1 MNTAGR
7 GRLARLACI
16 GIVAALA
23 GACREPQR
31 ALVPVPSVNVS
42 DLEPSVRAAL
52 AQAQAQFDQI
62 AARKPPAA
70 ELGQAYGELGMTYQ
84 AQSLVPPAEAAY
96 TNARAL
102 APGDKRW
109 PYLLGHLYND
119 SSRMPEAIGAFE
131 AALAIDGHDSP
142 ILLSLAEAYLQ
153 HGDFDKARAM
163 YRRLGADR
171 DAGPAALAGLGKV
184 ALATHD
190 YREAVQDLE
199 GALKLVPGASRLRQ
213 PLAMAYREL
222 GDQPRAEQNLRLFQ
236 VGGMEPGIVDPMAEG
251 LDSKVAASR
260 TLVRRGQRLGR
271 AGRFDLAEPAF
282 RAAVQADPTNADA
295 IANLG
300 ISLANLGRLDEAQR
314 RLQESLSI
322 DDSSAVAHLS
332 LGVVL
337 DRQGQDQPAM
347 KQYQAALDHDPDN
360 AQARV
365 YLADAKM
372 RSGRVDEAVA
382 LYREAFERSP
392 GSLRIRLSLAMACV
406 KGGRFGEARKTLEAA
421 LAAQPGDPEAI
432 NALARLL
439 ATAPDPKVRDGARAL
454 GLARALFES
463 TRDPDVG
470 QTYAMALAETGS
482 FDQAVQLQRETILV
496 FEHTGGQARKPF
508 LQKNLERYERRE
520 AAREGWPADDPAL
533 QPRSPAARL
542 VKAAG
547 PLAGEGAR

>member
-1 MNTAGR
+1 VRIAQGR
-7 GRLARLACI
+7 PARLA
-16 GIVAALA
+16 GLAVAAALA
-23 GACREPQR
+23 GACQPPQR
-31 ALVPVPSVNVS
+31 QLVPIPAVSVG
-42 DLEPSVRAAL
+42 DLEPSVRRAL
-52 AQAQAQFDQI
+52 AQAQAQLDQI
-62 AARKPPAA
+62 AARKPSAA
-70 ELGQAYGELGMTYQ
+70 ELGRAYGELGMTYQ
-84 AQSLVPPAEAAY
+84 AQSLVPPAQAAY

-119 SSRMPEAIGAFE
+119 SSRVPEAIAAFE

-142 ILLSLAEAYLQ
+142 ILLSLAEAYLA
-153 HGDFDKARAM
+153 HGDFDKARTM
-163 YRRLGADR
+163 YRRLESDR
-171 DAGPAALAGLGKV
+171 DARAAALAGLGKV

-190 YREAVQDLE
+190 YKEAVEDLE
-199 GALKLVPGASRLRQ
+199 GALKLVPGATRLRQ

-222 GDQPRAEQNLRLFQ
+222 GDRARAEQNLRQFD
-236 VGGMEPGIVDPMAEG
+236 VGGMEPGIVDPAADE

-282 RAAVQADPTNADA
+282 RAAVEADPTNADA

-300 ISLANLGRLDEAQR
+300 ISLANLGRLEEAQR
-314 RLQESLSI
+314 RLQESLSL
-322 DDSSAVAHLS
+322 DDTSAVAHLS

-337 DRQGQDQPAM
+337 DRQGQDEAAS
-347 KQYQAALDHDPDN
+347 KQYQAALDHDPAN

-372 RSGRVDEAVA
+372 RNGRVEEAAA
-382 LYREAFERSP
+382 LYRQALERLPDSA
-392 GSLRIRLSLAMACV
+392 RIRLSLAMACV
-406 KGGRFGEARKTLEAA
+406 KGGRLRDARKMLEAA
-421 LAAQPGDPEAI
+421 LETQPGDPEVI

-454 GLARALFES
+454 GLARPLFES

-482 FDQAVQLQRETILV
+482 FEQAALLQRETIIV
-496 FEHTGGQARKPF
+496 FEHTGGAARKPF
-508 LQKNLERYERRE
+508 LQKNLQRYQHRM
-520 AAREGWPADDPAL
+520 AAREGWAADDPVFR
-533 QPRSPAARL
+533 PRSPAARL
-542 VKAAG
+542 AKPAIAQAHT
-547 PLAGEGAR
+547 PS